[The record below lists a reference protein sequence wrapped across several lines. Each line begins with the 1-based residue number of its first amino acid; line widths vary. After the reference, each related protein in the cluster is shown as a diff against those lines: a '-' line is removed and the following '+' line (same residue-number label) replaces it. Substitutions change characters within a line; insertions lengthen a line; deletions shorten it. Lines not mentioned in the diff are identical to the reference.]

1 MGLDSI
7 LAKAVDVQALLDA
20 LEFSDGEVVFASAA
34 QPGLHAMAARYRVQT
49 MRASRTAALKLERI
63 DARASKRIRDELKGS
78 ADRVT
83 EAEVRARVVLAKAV
97 IKQAA
102 VLVEAQAE
110 EEAARLL
117 LESFRHRKDML
128 QVVSQM
134 IRAEEFVMRGQS
146 HSALDEIR
154 KAAKDK
160 YPGATISK
168 GD

>member
-7 LAKAVDVQALLDA
+7 LAKDVDVQALLDA
-20 LEFSDGEVVFASAA
+20 LDWSDEEVVFASAA
-34 QPGLHAMAARYRVQT
+34 QSGHHATAARYRVKT
-49 MRASRTAALKLERI
+49 MRASRMAALKLERI
-63 DARASKRIRDELKGS
+63 EARASKRLREILKGS
-78 ADRVT
+78 TERVT

-97 IKQAA
+97 IKQST
-102 VLVEAQAE
+102 VLVELQAE

-117 LESFRHRKDML
+117 LESYRHRKDML

-154 KAAKDK
+154 KNAKAK
-160 YPGATISK
+160 YPGATLSK
-168 GD
+168 GE